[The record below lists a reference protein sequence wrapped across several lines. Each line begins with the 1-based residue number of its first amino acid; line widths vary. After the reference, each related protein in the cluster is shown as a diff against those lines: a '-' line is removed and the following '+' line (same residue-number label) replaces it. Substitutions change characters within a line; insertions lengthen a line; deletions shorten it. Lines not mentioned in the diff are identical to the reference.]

1 MTSVLYV
8 LNLGFSFYAM
18 LPNQIN
24 DVDEDDEDDMYVNS
38 NANVSSYGPQYAL
51 NSPIRLQDSP
61 FTPRTQAF
69 HTLDRK
75 IPQQNVTVVQSRT
88 Y

>member
-1 MTSVLYV
+1 M
-8 LNLGFSFYAM
+8 LNLGFSIYAM
-18 LPNQIN
+18 WPNKIN
-24 DVDEDDEDDMYVNS
+24 DVVEDDDDDMYVHPTA
-38 NANVSSYGPQYAL
+38 NASSFGPQYAL

-75 IPQQNVTVVQSRT
+75 IPQQSVTVVQSRT